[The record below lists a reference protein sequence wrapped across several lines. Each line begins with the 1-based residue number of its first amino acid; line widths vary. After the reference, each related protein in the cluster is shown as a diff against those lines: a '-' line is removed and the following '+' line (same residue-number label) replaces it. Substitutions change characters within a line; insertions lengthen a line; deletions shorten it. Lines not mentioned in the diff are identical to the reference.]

1 MRVSGFVPIAAFAL
15 LAGCTTTPG
24 FKGENLAA
32 PAPGTQRTAEAI
44 PTVSDIVRH
53 VQCEIYDE
61 LKRNPDF
68 RDGSYVVVA
77 TLTLEVT
84 DNGSFNPTMAFTK
97 KFSTADTGRNIGTGF
112 QINGTSHRTFQQSFT
127 LNLQTTA
134 AGEPTN
140 DAAQPEVCTQ
150 EQNGKRP
157 GLRGNLG
164 IGNTIAE
171 GVNKNKFIF
180 EVIENKAKAGEF
192 EPDLPTFGTTVDFTL
207 VQGVGVNPVWTLE
220 DVVFPGGGDSPFLN
234 YNQTTKDTLALTFAS
249 AKTSIVRRP
258 QAALDAMAPKDRE
271 AILSAEKAE
280 IAAATPAAN
289 AAAARAARLAATN
302 AILLRILPNR

>member
-1 MRVSGFVPIAAFAL
+1 MRISGFVPIAAFVL

-220 DVVFPGGGDSPFLN
+220 DVVFPGGGDAPFLN

-249 AKTSIVRRP
+249 GGSAKSIIRDKP
-258 QAALDAMAPKDRE
+258 FETLSSTDQAQ
-271 AILSAEKAE
+271 IISADQDQL
-280 IAAATPAAN
+280 N